1 MKHNKKLLS
10 LLLAVVMA
18 FSLSVTA
25 FASWNQFQG
34 NSSNSGLITSDQVP
48 TSTPSLNEAV
58 ELSKSY
64 DWEAGKGLPGVDA
77 APIVYGDTAFIA
89 YYGGPGDDN
98 DGGLRVSA
106 VSLSDNPQ
114 EVWSSR
120 LLSSRDQDTMDT
132 DNIQQL
138 GTPYYDDTEAVLY
151 VPVTYTK
158 NVLSGLGTPTVTRG
172 VRVSD
177 AGLVT
182 VNSVGNI
189 YYNNVVIEGNTKM
202 TYFATGITVAQ
213 NQVISGSVTF
223 TASDGTT
230 YSYGTSYGYAGYEF
244 CLYNN
249 ANVDIPAGTYTVNI
263 YLNSSKSCTGTQPL
277 RGITP
282 YWRLFYLRAYETQAA
297 TYGLV
302 AQEADG
308 TYVQGAGQFNTPLT
322 SVTYGGHKYLY
333 FGIYDGDRAYYQFR
347 YAYRN
352 YSDNALTKFVPA
364 EAGDGFY
371 WAGAAAVGSNVVFGA
386 ENGYLYSRP
395 IGDNFGDKTVGTK
408 LDLKTVKSDAGAV
421 RSSIC
426 YDGTNLYLTTKN
438 GYLWKVAPTL
448 AKSTAKYSD
457 MKYENLVTNSS
468 STPVAV
474 GSGDDAYIY
483 VGGYFIDWSSGTGVY
498 KGALEGIKAADIKNT
513 IQPTVLWK
521 ATSNGA
527 VQSSPVVYSNGNTN
541 YVYFTTNG
549 AHGQAVCIQHTS
561 GKTTASTKWSFDSED
576 YVLQGFAVSDSGY
589 LVFGNDANLAFV
601 IH

>member
-10 LLLAVVMA
+10 LLLAVVMV

-34 NSSNSGLITSDQVP
+34 NSSHSGLITSDQVP
-48 TSTPSLNEAV
+48 TSTPSLNEAL

-89 YYGGPGDDN
+89 YYGGPGDDS

-114 EVWSSR
+114 EVWSTR
-120 LLSSRDQDTMDT
+120 LLSSRDQDDMDT

-158 NVLSGLGTPTVTRG
+158 NVLSGLGTPTATRG
-172 VRVSD
+172 VRISD
-177 AGLVT
+177 TGLVT

-189 YYNNVVIEGNTKM
+189 YYNDVVIEGNTKM

-213 NQVISGSVTF
+213 NQVITGSVTF

-364 EAGDGFY
+364 EANDGFY
-371 WAGAAAVGSNVVFGA
+371 WAGAAAVGGNVVFGA

-395 IGDNFGDKTVGTK
+395 IGDTFGTATGTK

-438 GYLWKVAPTL
+438 AYLWKVAPSL
-448 AKSTAKYSD
+448 AKSSAKYCEIKD
-457 MKYENLVTNSS
+457 NEFVVNSS
-468 STPVAV
+468 STPVV
-474 GSGDDAYIY
+474 TENGY
-483 VGGYFIDWSSGTGVY
+483 VYAGGYNIYWDDDGNSIY
-498 KGALEGIKAADIKNT
+498 KGALKGINALEINNNTRATTLWSAA
-513 IQPTVLWK
+513 
-521 ATSNGA
+521 SNGA
-527 VQSSPVVYSNGNTN
+527 VQSSPVVYSDGNTN
-541 YVYFTTNG
+541 YVYFTANG
-549 AHGQAVCIQHTS
+549 AHGQAVCLRHTANATS
-561 GKTTASTKWSFDSED
+561 GTTMWSFDSED
-576 YVLQGFAVSDSGY
+576 YLLQGFAVSDNGY
-589 LVFGNDANLAFV
+589 MVFGNDANLAFV